1 MEFIG
6 LDYHKQYTVATRI
19 GPDGQKEQSWLSNTP
34 QEFARY
40 FDSEEETS
48 VVFESSRG
56 WALLYEM
63 IRDKVNHIKM
73 AHPLKVKAIA
83 SARIKNDKIDS
94 NILAELLK
102 ADLIPE
108 AHLRNEEN
116 RTRLKVLRQ
125 RAFFVKLRTMVRNRI
140 HDLLDEQPFEIRQN
154 KPDVS
159 SLWGKKGMNWL
170 KTIRLPLAW
179 HQELLEA
186 LLELMSDLNQQV
198 ARSDGMVKKLYA
210 EDSEA
215 QLIDTLPGFS
225 AFGSLLVSNE
235 IDGVDRFGSAKQLV
249 SYAGLVPSTYSSG
262 GRTFHGSLTKQG
274 SKWLRWICIQAVS
287 PAVRSNAQI
296 SAYYERIK
304 RRKGTKAARVATARR
319 LLTIAYHCL
328 KEKRSFVPLKMS
340 QGQHKIFGNDRAALT
355 SS

>member
-6 LDYHKQYTVATRI
+6 LDYHKQYTVATKI
-19 GPDGQKEQSWLSNTP
+19 GPDGQKEQCRLNNTP
-34 QEFARY
+34 GEFARY

-63 IRDKVNHIKM
+63 IRDKVDHIKM

-83 SARIKNDKIDS
+83 SARIKTDKIDS

-125 RAFFVKLRTMVRNRI
+125 RAFFVKMMTMVKNRI
-140 HDLLDEQPFEIRQN
+140 HDLVDEQPYEIRQS
-154 KPDVS
+154 KPEVN
-159 SLWGKKGMNWL
+159 SLWGKKGMSWL
-170 KTIRLPLAW
+170 EAIRLPVPY
-179 HQELLEA
+179 HQKLLEA
-186 LLELMSDLNQQV
+186 LLEIMGDLDKQI
-198 ARSDGMVKKLYA
+198 ARSDGMVKRLYA
-210 EDSEA
+210 DDPVA

-225 AFGSLLVSNE
+225 EYGSLLVSNE

-262 GRTFHGSLTKQG
+262 GRTYHGSLTKQG

-328 KEKRSFVPLKMS
+328 KENRNFVPLKMS
-340 QGQHKIFGNDRAALT
+340 QGQKQIFGDDRAALT